1 MSGPHRVVVLALNG
15 VIPFELGI
23 PARIFGRAL
32 DVEDR
37 PLYEI
42 LTCTVDGNPVQT
54 DADFSIS
61 VDHGSELL
69 ATADTVVIPA
79 SYELGPA
86 YEDGY
91 LSPELAA
98 AFQHIR
104 PGTRLVSICTGSYIL
119 AAAGLLD
126 GLRAT
131 THWRNTDHF
140 QRVYPKV
147 NVDPDVL
154 FVDEGHIL
162 TSAGVASGV
171 DLCLHIVRRDHG
183 MEVANTVARR
193 CVVPPWRD
201 GGQAQYL
208 RRPLAAKPSASTA
221 DARHWALEHLDDPI
235 TLADL
240 ATRANMSVRT
250 FSRRFRDEV
259 GTTPNRWLTSRRV
272 DRAREL
278 LEESDL
284 SIDAIAART
293 GFGTAT
299 SMRQHM
305 NEALGVSPSA
315 YRRTFKAP
323 V

>member
-1 MSGPHRVVVLALNG
+1 
-15 VIPFELGI
+15 
-23 PARIFGRAL
+23 
-32 DVEDR
+32 
-37 PLYEI
+37 
-42 LTCTVDGNPVQT
+42 
-54 DADFSIS
+54 
-61 VDHGSELL
+61 
-69 ATADTVVIPA
+69 
-79 SYELGPA
+79 LGPA

-201 GGQAQYL
+201 GGQAQYI
-208 RRPLAAKPSASTA
+208 RRPLADKPSESTA

-235 TLADL
+235 TLAGL

>member
-183 MEVANTVARR
+183 MEVANTVAWR

-201 GGQAQYL
+201 GGQAQYI
-208 RRPLAAKPSASTA
+208 RRPLADKPSESTA

>member
-1 MSGPHRVVVLALNG
+1 MTVPHRVVVLAMNG

-23 PARIFGRAL
+23 PARIFERAV
-32 DVEDR
+32 DAESN
-37 PLYEI
+37 PLYEV
-42 LTCTVDGNPVQT
+42 LTCTLDGKPVRT
-54 DADFSIS
+54 DSDFSIL
-61 VDHGSELL
+61 VEHGRELL
-69 ATADTVVIPA
+69 ASADTIVIPA

-86 YEDGY
+86 YEEGC
-91 LSPELAA
+91 LSPELAD
-98 AFQHIR
+98 AFELIR

-131 THWRNTDHF
+131 THWYHTDHF
-140 QRVYPKV
+140 QRLYPKV

-183 MEVANTVARR
+183 MEVANSVARR

-201 GGQAQYL
+201 GGQAQYI
-208 RRPLAAKPSASTA
+208 RRPLSDKPSESTA
-221 DARHWALEHLDDPI
+221 DARHWALGNLHDPI
-235 TLADL
+235 TLVDL
-240 ATRANMSVRT
+240 AAHANMSVRT

-259 GTTPNRWLTSRRV
+259 GTTPTRWLTSRRV

-278 LEESDL
+278 LEVSDL

-299 SMRQHM
+299 SMRQHLG
-305 NEALGVSPSA
+305 EALGVSPSA
-315 YRRTFKAP
+315 YRRTFQAP
-323 V
+323 T